1 MHQTRLKIYI
11 FEKKNGNVYYLKR
24 ITTKKSLKTVKTLLI
39 KQVLLL
45 IALVITSDGELT
57 FSESTSFS

>member
-24 ITTKKSLKTVKTLLI
+24 IATKKSLKTVKTLLI